1 MSREFKGCSIAFA
14 LLQPFFNTTGPFFDW
29 LTFIRLGL
37 VEIPQLELV
46 EFTRR
51 TTATNRAEKTVII
64 GKISPL
70 QKRIL

>member
-14 LLQPFFNTTGPFFDW
+14 LLQPFFYTTGPFFDW
-29 LTFIRLGL
+29 LTFIRLG
-37 VEIPQLELV
+37 LV

-51 TTATNRAEKTVII
+51 TTATNRAEKTVIFD
-64 GKISPL
+64 KISPL